1 MDLARGRLGMDRRAN
16 VSCAVEAIVPAPSID
31 PLPRDAVIHLMA
43 CPIIVIARRS
53 EFKRRRF
60 RRECSLIVLAIVM
73 LSPRLAVVLSAKVH
87 GLVWNGASTAV
98 LAQIDRRTMPDTSRA
113 LSPQRLRR
121 WRHALVT
128 AAAAVEAVVAVK
140 AVVAVHMMLA
150 ILHFAVA
157 TAAIHRPPE
166 VLIECGG
173 EPN

>member
-1 MDLARGRLGMDRRAN
+1 MNLARGRLGMDRRAN
-16 VSCAVEAIVPAPSID
+16 VSCAVQAIVPPPSID
-31 PLPRDAVIHLMA
+31 PPLPRDAVIHLMA
-43 CPIIVIARRS
+43 CPIIVIACRC

-60 RRECSLIVLAIVM
+60 RRECGPIVLAIVM
-73 LSPRLAVVLSAKVH
+73 LSPQLAVVLSAKVH
-87 GLVWNGASTAV
+87 GLVWNGASTAI
-98 LAQIDRRTMPDTSRA
+98 LAQIDRRTMPDTSLA

-128 AAAAVEAVVAVK
+128 AAAEVK
-140 AVVAVHMMLA
+140 AVAAVHMMLVM
-150 ILHFAVA
+150 LHFAVA